1 MMDVPRERQP
11 DPALEE
17 RVVSALV
24 ASGLV
29 RRRRA
34 RAPIWLAAA
43 AVLVLAMG
51 LSYWRAQHVVAPGN
65 TYVLLLY
72 EDSTYRFAPPGQGA
86 ERVAELSRWADS
98 LAKLGQLDLGGHLIG
113 SRDPGG
119 LFIIRA
125 KSDSDAARI
134 AASCPHRKYGG
145 RVEVRRFIE

>member
-1 MMDVPRERQP
+1 MMDLSQERPP

-24 ASGLV
+24 AAGLV
-29 RRRRA
+29 RRRRS

-43 AVLVLAMG
+43 AVLVLAIG
-51 LSYWRAQHVVAPGN
+51 FSLWRTRHTVAPGN

-72 EDSTYRFAPPGQGA
+72 EDSTYRFAPPGHGA
-86 ERVAELSRWADS
+86 DRLAEMSRWADS
-98 LAKLGQLDLGGHLIG
+98 LAKRGQLDVGGHLVG
-113 SRDPGG
+113 STAPGG

-125 KSDSDAARI
+125 KSDSDAALI
-134 AASCPHRKYGG
+134 AASCPHVKYGG

>member
-1 MMDVPRERQP
+1 MIDIPKERQP
-11 DPALEE
+11 DPALEG

-29 RRRRA
+29 QRRRS

-43 AVLVLAMG
+43 AALVLVIGFSL
-51 LSYWRAQHVVAPGN
+51 WRTRHVVAPGN

-72 EDSTYRFAPPGQGA
+72 EDSTYRFAPPGHGA

-98 LAKLGQLDLGGHLIG
+98 LATLGQLDVGGHLVG
-113 SRDPGG
+113 SREPGG

-125 KSDSDAARI
+125 KTDSDAEHV
-134 AASCPHRKYGG
+134 AASCPHVKYGG
-145 RVEVRRFIE
+145 RIVVRRFIE

>member
-29 RRRRA
+29 RRRRS

-43 AVLVLAMG
+43 AVLVLAIG
-51 LSYWRAQHVVAPGN
+51 ISVWRTRHVVAPGN
-65 TYVLLLY
+65 TYVMLLY
-72 EDSTYRFAPPGQGA
+72 EDSTYRRGLPGHGA

-98 LAKLGQLDLGGHLIG
+98 LAKRGQLDVGGHLVG
-113 SRDPGG
+113 STAPGG

-125 KSDSDAARI
+125 QSDSDANRI
-134 AASCPHRKYGG
+134 AASCPFLRYGG
-145 RVEVRRFIE
+145 RIDVRRFME